1 MPVDNFSTQFDKM
14 TTTKDRME
22 TRSLTTKM
30 CFHAARFELFCAFMH
45 TFSLLWSIVKIVWAL
60 SYAAFFGLG
69 AIVSRIRLARHRR
82 HIAKTLLKQ
91 YQA

>member
-14 TTTKDRME
+14 FATKDRLE

-30 CFHAARFELFCAFMH
+30 CFHAARFELFCVFMH
-45 TFSLLWSIVKIVWAL
+45 TFSLLWSVVKIILAL
-60 SYAAFFGLG
+60 AYVVFFGLG

>member
-14 TTTKDRME
+14 TDTKARME
-22 TRSLTTKM
+22 TRTLTTKM
-30 CFHAARFELFCAFMH
+30 CFHAARFELFCVFML
-45 TFSLLWSIVKIVWAL
+45 TVSLLWSVVKIFLAL
-60 SYAAFFGLG
+60 GYVIFFGLG
-69 AIVSRIRLARHRR
+69 ATISRIRLARHRR

>member
-1 MPVDNFSTQFDKM
+1 MPVDNFSTRFDKM
-14 TTTKDRME
+14 TDTKDRME
-22 TRSLTTKM
+22 TRTLTTKM
-30 CFHAARFELFCAFMH
+30 CFHAARFELFCVFMH

-60 SYAAFFGLG
+60 SCAAFFGLG